1 MDNQFLEFLYYI
13 ISSAHENKN
22 SFIILLFLII
32 GVYFS
37 VKIIWKTGPSLL
49 KFTGYLVGALFIIL
63 IISALI
69 TSYSI

>member
-13 ISSAHENKN
+13 VSSAHKNKN
-22 SFIILLFLII
+22 SFIILLFLIV

-49 KFTGYLVGALFIIL
+49 KLTGYLIGVLFIIL
-63 IISALI
+63 VLSALI
-69 TSYSI
+69 TSY